1 VEVKVS
7 SQNKNLQYNH
17 SDKRLEDFA
26 KLLDEKIIDIEKVK
40 KLAWNGVPVKY
51 RAPVWKLLLKYMPT
65 NKDNQ
70 VQSINRKRKDYL
82 AMVNTYI
89 LQPTL

>member
-1 VEVKVS
+1 M
-7 SQNKNLQYNH
+7 YNH
-17 SDKRLEDFA
+17 SDKRMDDFA

-40 KLAWNGVPVKY
+40 KLAWNGVPV
-51 RAPVWKLLLKYMPT
+51 RHRGNVWRLLLKYMPT

-70 VQSINRKRKDYL
+70 QQSINRKRKDYL